1 MSIEPASLALAV
13 LVALASGMVGS
24 FALMR
29 RMTLA
34 GDALSHVALP
44 GIGIA
49 LLYSFNP
56 VFGGAIAL
64 LAGAFLIWKVERLTP
79 LNTEAI
85 IGVLFS
91 LSLAVG
97 AIAIK
102 EEHEL
107 IETLFGGITAVTFPE
122 FLFGMAV
129 GAFVIWF
136 IFVNRHALV
145 LTLVSRELAK
155 TARISVER
163 LQLYFLFTFALT
175 VIIGMK
181 FLGILLMGALIIIPA
196 AAARN
201 VARSLN
207 GMLVCASGIS
217 LISVVSGLFVSAWL
231 GVQPGPAII
240 IIAGMLFVA
249 TLLFHLTEE
258 IGANP

>member
-1 MSIEPASLALAV
+1 MIPIESSDLILAV
-13 LVALASGMVGS
+13 ITAIASGLVGS

-34 GDALSHVALP
+34 GDALSHIALP
-44 GIGIA
+44 GIGLA
-49 LLYSFNP
+49 LLYSYNP
-56 VFGGAIAL
+56 VLGAGAAL
-64 LAGAFLIWKVERLTP
+64 LIGSFIIWKVERLSP

-107 IETLFGGITAVTFPE
+107 IETLFGGIAEVAPYE
-122 FLFGMAV
+122 FLFGSLV
-129 GAFVIWF
+129 GVLVIWF
-136 IFVNRHALV
+136 ILKNRHALV
-145 LTLVSRELAK
+145 LTLVSKELAS
-155 TARISVER
+155 TARIPVEKM
-163 LQLYFLFTFALT
+163 QLYFLLTFALT

-201 VARSLN
+201 IAKNLN
-207 GMLVCASGIS
+207 GMLISACVIS
-217 LISVVSGLFVSAWL
+217 LISVVSGIFASQIFTLQL
-231 GVQPGPAII
+231 GPAII
-240 IIAGMLFVA
+240 IIAGILFLGA
-249 TLLFHLTEE
+249 LFLNL
-258 IGANP
+258 GKMRSRV